1 MLAGNKMKGYSKRT
15 ESIQEYYF
23 SQKLKEVNRLR
34 EEGKPI
40 INMGIGSPDLP
51 PDPSVIEALYQ
62 SSILPSSHGYQG
74 YQGVPALR
82 SAYADFYRRH
92 YGVDLNPDSE
102 VLPLLGSKEG
112 VMHISM
118 TFLDEGDQ
126 VLVPNPGYPTY
137 TSVTKMLLA
146 EPVYYELKAENNWY
160 PDFEELEK
168 KDLSKVKIM
177 WVNYPHMPTGA
188 KADLEVFER
197 LIAFGRKH
205 KILIV
210 NDNPYSFVLE
220 NEPKSIFQI
229 DGAKE
234 VALELNSL
242 SKTSNMAGWRVG
254 FVAGRSEWITAI
266 TKVKSNMDSGMFL
279 GIQQGAIAAMN
290 LDKEWYENLN
300 EIYSQR
306 RKLIWEFADRLG
318 LEYEK
323 DTAGMFVWAKLPS
336 GKKSD
341 QLVDDLLYNKSIF
354 VTPGHVFG
362 SNGEGYI
369 RFSLCVKEELINEAT
384 NRI

>member
-1 MLAGNKMKGYSKRT
+1 MKGYSKRT
-15 ESIQEYYF
+15 DSIQEYYF

-51 PDPSVIEALYQ
+51 PHPSVVEALCR
-62 SSILPSSHGYQG
+62 SSLLPTSHGYQG
-74 YQGVPALR
+74 YQGTPALR
-82 SAYADFYRRH
+82 SAYADFYSRH
-92 YGVDLNPDSE
+92 YGVSLNPESE
-102 VLPLLGSKEG
+102 ILPLLGSKEG
-112 VMHISM
+112 IMHISM

-146 EPVYYELKAENNWY
+146 EPIYYDLKPGNNWY
-160 PDFEELEK
+160 PEFEELEK
-168 KDLSKVKIM
+168 LNLAKVKLM

-188 KADLEVFER
+188 KADLEVFEK
-197 LIAFGRKH
+197 LIAFGRKYQ
-205 KILIV
+205 IVIV

-229 DGAKE
+229 EGAKE

-254 FVAGRSEWITAI
+254 FVSGKSEWITAI

-290 LDKEWYENLN
+290 LGKEWYESLN
-300 EIYSQR
+300 EIYAQR
-306 RKLIWEFADRLG
+306 RKLIWELAEKIG
-318 LEYEK
+318 LEYER
-323 DTAGMFVWAKLPS
+323 DSAGMFVWAKLPK

-341 QLVDDLLYNKSIF
+341 ELVDDLLYNKSIF
-354 VTPGHVFG
+354 VTPGHIFG
-362 SNGEGYI
+362 TQGEGYI
-369 RFSLCVKEELINEAT
+369 RFSLCVKEESIKEAIK
-384 NRI
+384 RIS